1 MQQIIG
7 LYAENNDIVNRPIK
21 IQYLGEKIHVI

>member
-7 LYAENNDIVNRPIK
+7 LYVENNDIANRPIK